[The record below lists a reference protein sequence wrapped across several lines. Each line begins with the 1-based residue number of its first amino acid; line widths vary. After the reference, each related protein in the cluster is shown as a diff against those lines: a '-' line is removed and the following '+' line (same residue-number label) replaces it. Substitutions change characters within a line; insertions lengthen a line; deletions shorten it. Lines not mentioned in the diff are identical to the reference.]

1 MYTEAKIN
9 FLKEDAD
16 FPEWLGDVTGALQ
29 ARACVVAALTR
40 ALPGGTCA
48 AGKPDLREMTL
59 EEHGKS
65 YSKLKRKGG
74 IKSKNLGAS
83 MVVFAVGFVSYCTH
97 SLAHLSK

>member
-1 MYTEAKIN
+1 MLRSIGVRSMRATAVRSIRPRSFADNAPEDSPKPFDFSSVYTEAKIN

-16 FPEWLGDVTGALQ
+16 FPEWLGDVT
-29 ARACVVAALTR
+29 
-40 ALPGGTCA
+40 

-74 IKSKNLGAS
+74 IKSKNL
-83 MVVFAVGFVSYCTH
+83 VKEF
-97 SLAHLSK
+97 